1 MDNINIVDKVKDL
14 KNNNNIPERKIVK
27 VNKKEGL
34 YERTKDSVI
43 LLNED
48 NKMMLMD

>member
-14 KNNNNIPERKIVK
+14 KNNNIPERKIVK